1 MPCPKPSPIK
11 FTLFVRPRSVISK
24 QSARVE
30 AALLDTERQRSRSG
44 AETLFHQRSLQL
56 LTDLVVNLVAVP
68 AHRAKGDCS
77 GQHINAK
84 G

>member
-11 FTLFVRPRSVISK
+11 ITLFVRPRSAISK
-24 QSARVE
+24 QSARVQ
-30 AALLDTERQRSRSG
+30 AALLDTERQRSRSR
-44 AETLFHQRSLQL
+44 AETHIHQRSLQL
-56 LTDLVVNLVAVP
+56 LTNLVVNLVEVP

-84 G
+84 C